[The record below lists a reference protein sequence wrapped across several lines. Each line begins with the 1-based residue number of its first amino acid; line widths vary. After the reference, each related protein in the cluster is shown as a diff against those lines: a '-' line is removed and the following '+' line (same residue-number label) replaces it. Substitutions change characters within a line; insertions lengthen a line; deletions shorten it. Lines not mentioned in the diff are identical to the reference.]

1 LDIVAIRKATILKKR
16 PVGVTVA
23 AVLTIFTALAFGFL
37 QILIIG
43 LSAVGGP
50 PSRPSGLPPVLLF
63 PSLVAVLVFVLSVGQ
78 LDGARWAWYG
88 SIVFWVCCLI
98 GFGWFAYMVDFS
110 HGVIFL
116 DPWGY
121 FVWYSFIGFLL
132 TLVPLVYAAGCIRY
146 FFTRNVRD
154 YFLTDFPTNK

>member
-1 LDIVAIRKATILKKR
+1 MKKR
-16 PVGVTVA
+16 PMGVTVV
-23 AVLTIFTALAFGFL
+23 AVLTMFTALAFGFL
-37 QILIIG
+37 QILVIG

-63 PSLVAVLVFVLSVGQ
+63 PSLVAVLVFALSIGQ
-78 LDGARWAWYG
+78 LAGARWAWYG
-88 SIVFWVCCLI
+88 SIVFWVLCLI
-98 GFGWFAYMVDFS
+98 GFGWFAYIVNFS

-121 FVWYSFIGFLL
+121 FVLHSFIGFLL

-146 FFTRNVRD
+146 FLTRNVRG
-154 YFLTDFPTNK
+154 YFLRFSDEQVEV